1 MVKITNIGNKYRILR
16 TRKGNILR
24 WSKGD
29 TVEVEDKNLLRQFE
43 SSKHFKVEDGIN
55 AKDVGGGIKTHIKT
69 PKRRGRPPK
78 SKKHLGKSK
87 QTSKEKVKAT
97 IQEKVDKVLKKPK
110 GLMKKSRK
118 KK

>member
-55 AKDVGGGIKTHIKT
+55 AKDIGGGVKTHIKT

-78 SKKHLGKSK
+78 SKPKTEVQK
-87 QTSKEKVKAT
+87 
-97 IQEKVDKVLKKPK
+97 KVDKAIKKPK
-110 GLMKKSRK
+110 GLKKNK
-118 KK
+118 KAKKEKAD

>member
-29 TVEVEDKNLLRQFE
+29 TVEVEDKNLLRQFK

-55 AKDVGGGIKTHIKT
+55 EKDIGGGVKTHIKT

-78 SKKHLGKSK
+78 SKSKPKKEVKSK
-87 QTSKEKVKAT
+87 
-97 IQEKVDKVLKKPK
+97 IQDKVDKVLKKPK

>member
-55 AKDVGGGIKTHIKT
+55 AKDIGGGVKTHIKT

-78 SKKHLGKSK
+78 SESKPKKEVKSK
-87 QTSKEKVKAT
+87 
-97 IQEKVDKVLKKPK
+97 IQDKVDKVLKKPK

-118 KK
+118 KI

>member
-55 AKDVGGGIKTHIKT
+55 AKDVGGGIKTHVKT

-78 SKKHLGKSK
+78 SKK
-87 QTSKEKVKAT
+87 AT
-97 IQEKVDKVLKKPK
+97 IQEKVDKALKKPK
-110 GLMKKSRK
+110 GLRKPKRK